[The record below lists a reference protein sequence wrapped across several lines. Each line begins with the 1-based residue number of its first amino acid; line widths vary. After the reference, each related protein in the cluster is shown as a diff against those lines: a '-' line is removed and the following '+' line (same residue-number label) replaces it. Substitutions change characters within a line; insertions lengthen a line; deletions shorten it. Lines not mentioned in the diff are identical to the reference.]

1 MAHGCGP
8 GALASRDLP
17 VEGGRCSPRPWALR
31 AVRASR
37 RWDQGPLSGHPPG
50 KFHGDSVPRSPPR
63 SAGVPTSVTL
73 LPHTPEAASGD
84 PGVLS
89 SVPACPC
96 LLRPCQT
103 PGVLSG
109 PGAWGAGAAGSGAA
123 GPLRPAVHRRQGP
136 GWPEAPRGTG
146 RAVQRSQRPGPPGC
160 RRRSVPGPRRGGRGR
175 RQFPAL
181 QRSLR
186 RTSPPLPGAPAP
198 SGISD
203 QLRLGS
209 A

>member
-1 MAHGCGP
+1 M
-8 GALASRDLP
+8 SRDLP

-31 AVRASR
+31 AARASR
-37 RWDQGPLSGHPPG
+37 RWDQRPLSGHPPRP
-50 KFHGDSVPRSPPR
+50 FHGDSVPGSPPR
-63 SAGVPTSVTL
+63 SASVPARVAL
-73 LPHTPEAASGD
+73 LPYTPEAASGD

-89 SVPACPC
+89 AVPPCPC

-103 PGVLSG
+103 PSVLSG
-109 PGAWGAGAAGSGAA
+109 PGAWGAGAAGPGAA
-123 GPLRPAVHRRQGP
+123 GPSRPPVHRRLGP
-136 GWPEAPRGTG
+136 GWPEAPHGTG
-146 RAVQRSQRPGPPGC
+146 RTVQRFELPGRPGC

-181 QRSLR
+181 RRSFQ
-186 RTSPPLPGAPAP
+186 RTSGPLPGASEP

>member
-1 MAHGCGP
+1 M
-8 GALASRDLP
+8 SRDLP

-31 AVRASR
+31 AARASR
-37 RWDQGPLSGHPPG
+37 RWDQRPLSGHPPRP
-50 KFHGDSVPRSPPR
+50 FHGDSVPGSPPR
-63 SAGVPTSVTL
+63 SASVPARVAL

-89 SVPACPC
+89 AVPPCPC

-103 PGVLSG
+103 PSVLSG
-109 PGAWGAGAAGSGAA
+109 PGAWGAGAAGPGAA
-123 GPLRPAVHRRQGP
+123 GPSRPPVHRRLGP
-136 GWPEAPRGTG
+136 GWPEAPHGTG
-146 RAVQRSQRPGPPGC
+146 RTVQRSELPGRPGC

-181 QRSLR
+181 RRSFQ
-186 RTSPPLPGAPAP
+186 RTSGPLPGASEP

>member
-63 SAGVPTSVTL
+63 SAGVPARVTL

-186 RTSPPLPGAPAP
+186 RTSRPLPGAPAP